1 MCVARSMGTMPLT
14 RFLLAAVQLAVVA
27 IIRGSCHKYRAPDGE
42 SLAHEYCS
50 ACHAFPDPS
59 LLDKKTWQSGVLP
72 RMAMRVGVQPKYL
85 FDETS
90 RSPYMAMLST
100 RMSDVDWS
108 MIVKYYLTH
117 APDSLRYE
125 SMPEEPATDPVF
137 FDAQAFAPVRK
148 SSGIITLLKADSV
161 HKRIFVGDGGLGT
174 LQVFDY
180 DRHRRAQVQLES
192 PATDVIVD
200 GNRLLVLE
208 VGVLNPNDEAKG
220 KLVRYEFQSPDSL
233 RRVGVVLD
241 SLVRPVFV
249 RQFSPDG
256 TGASE
261 FIVCEYGNNRGRL
274 AIYKPTANGYSRQV
288 LAATP
293 GAIRFELRD
302 MNGDG
307 ALDLIAL
314 FAQGDERIVMFEND
328 GKGGFGGKQ
337 RVLARFP
344 RVYGSMY
351 FTMRDFN
358 GDGKLDIVYVNG
370 DNFDYSR
377 VLKPYHGVRI
387 LENDGHNN
395 FEERYFF
402 PVYGAARAQ
411 FLDFDGD
418 GRPDILVTSNFADFA
433 RHPERGIIFL
443 KNDGN
448 YKFVPYDFSAAGT
461 SQWNLTAIARLED
474 NALPD
479 VIIGAMDLG
488 NIAQLQEGGSAA
500 QAATSQLVLENRFR
514 APTQINAR

>member
-1 MCVARSMGTMPLT
+1 MGTMPLT
-14 RFLLAAVQLAVVA
+14 RLLLAAVQLAVVA
-27 IIRGSCHKYRAPDGE
+27 IVSESCHKYRAPDGE
-42 SLAHEYCS
+42 SLAHEYCA

-59 LLDKKTWQSGVLP
+59 LLDQKTWQSGVLP
-72 RMAMRVGVQPKYL
+72 RMATRVGVQPKFL

-90 RSPYMAMLST
+90 RSPYMATLSGK
-100 RMSDVDWS
+100 MSDADWS
-108 MIVKYYLTH
+108 MIVNYYLTH

-125 SMPEEPATDPVF
+125 TMPTAPARDPAF
-137 FDAQAFAPVRK
+137 FDAQPFSRDLK
-148 SSGIITLLKADSV
+148 SSGIITLLKVDSV
-161 HKRIFVGDGGLGT
+161 HKRIFVGDAGLGT

-180 DRHRRAQVQLES
+180 NRRRLAQVQLES

-200 GNRLLVLE
+200 GNQLLVLE
-208 VGVLNPNDEAKG
+208 VGILNPNDEARG
-220 KLVRYEFQSPDSL
+220 KLVRYQFQSPDSL
-233 RRVGVVLD
+233 RPVGVVLD

-249 RQFSPDG
+249 RRFSPDG
-256 TGASE
+256 TAASE

-274 AIYKPTANGYSRQV
+274 AIYKPAANGYSRQV

-328 GKGGFGGKQ
+328 GKGGFAGEQ

-344 RVYGSMY
+344 PVYGSMY

-387 LENDGHNN
+387 LENDGRNN

-402 PVYGAARAQ
+402 PVYGASRAQ
-411 FLDFDGD
+411 VADFDGD

-448 YKFVPYDFSAAGT
+448 YKFLPYDFSVAGT

-474 NALPD
+474 NNLPD
-479 VIIGAMDLG
+479 VIVGAMDLG
-488 NIAQLQEGGSAA
+488 NIAQLQRGGSAA
-500 QAATSQLVLENRFR
+500 QAAVPLLLLDNRLR
-514 APTQINAR
+514 APIQTQAR